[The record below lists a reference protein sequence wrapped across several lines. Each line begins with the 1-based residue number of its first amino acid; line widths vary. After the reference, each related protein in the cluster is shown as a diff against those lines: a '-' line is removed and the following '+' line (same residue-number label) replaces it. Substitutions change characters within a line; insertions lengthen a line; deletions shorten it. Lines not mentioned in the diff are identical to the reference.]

1 MITGEI
7 KNKIDQIWDTFFV
20 AGITNPITV
29 LEQMTY
35 IFFMKMLDDKQLQEE
50 ENARDFDGE
59 VQNPTFP
66 EGQLWINPDA
76 TTDEEKAGIPYECL
90 RWHVFKNL
98 GADNMFKVVRQHV
111 FEFIKHI
118 GTGEESAYS
127 RYMKSAIFLI
137 PNARTLTKVIDGVDS
152 LDMNNRDAM
161 GDVYEYILG
170 KMAASGT
177 NGQFRTP
184 RHIIRMI
191 VEMMQPTPED
201 YICDPAMGSAGFLV
215 EAVKYIKENYETILY
230 AGEQVQHMKTSM
242 INGYDTDQTMLR
254 IGAMNLLLH
263 DITAPELAWRDSL
276 SEQNEDQN
284 CSRSSWR
291 THRLRAVSTR
301 AM

>member
-76 TTDEEKAGIPYECL
+76 TSDEEKAGIPYESL

-170 KMAASGT
+170 KMDKKCK
-177 NGQFRTP
+177 F
-184 RHIIRMI
+184 HL
-191 VEMMQPTPED
+191 
-201 YICDPAMGSAGFLV
+201 YLPAF
-215 EAVKYIKENYETILY
+215 
-230 AGEQVQHMKTSM
+230 
-242 INGYDTDQTMLR
+242 
-254 IGAMNLLLH
+254 
-263 DITAPELAWRDSL
+263 
-276 SEQNEDQN
+276 
-284 CSRSSWR
+284 SRSMVDFCGTGRETVKTVPLLSSEVTEMSPR
-291 THRLRAVSTR
+291 NSLIIL
-301 AM
+301 

>member
-7 KNKIDQIWDTFFV
+7 KNQIDQIWDTFFV
-20 AGITNPITV
+20 AGVTNPITV

-50 ENARDFDGE
+50 DNARDFDGE
-59 VQNPTFP
+59 VKNPTFP
-66 EGQLWINPDA
+66 AGKMWLNPD
-76 TTDEEKAGIPYECL
+76 TNQEVPYESM
-90 RWHVFKNL
+90 RWSVFRNT
-98 GADNMFKVVRQHV
+98 GSENMYNMIRQNV

-127 RYMKSAIFLI
+127 RYMKTAIFLI
-137 PNARTLTKVIDGVDS
+137 PNARTLTKIVDGVDA

-191 VEMMQPTPED
+191 VEMMEPTPQD

-215 EAVKYIKENYETILY
+215 EAVKYIKENHETAFY
-230 AGEQVQHMKTSM
+230 AADEVHH
-242 INGYDTDQTMLR
+242 I
-254 IGAMNLLLH
+254 
-263 DITAPELAWRDSL
+263 
-276 SEQNEDQN
+276 
-284 CSRSSWR
+284 
-291 THRLRAVSTR
+291 
-301 AM
+301 

>member
-50 ENARDFDGE
+50 ENARDWDCE
-59 VQNPTFP
+59 VENPTFLD
-66 EGQLWINPDA
+66 GQLWVNPEA
-76 TTDEEKAGIPYECL
+76 VSDEERAGVPYENL
-90 RWHVFKNL
+90 RWHVFKNF
-98 GADNMFKVVRQHV
+98 GADNMFKVVRQSV

-137 PNARTLTKVIDGVDS
+137 PNARTLAKVVDGVDS

-191 VEMMQPTPED
+191 VELMEPNPTRLHLRP
-201 YICDPAMGSAGFLV
+201 CDGFGRLPRRGCEVHQGEARNGDVRKRGSAAH
-215 EAVKYIKENYETILY
+215 EDI
-230 AGEQVQHMKTSM
+230 
-242 INGYDTDQTMLR
+242 
-254 IGAMNLLLH
+254 H
-263 DITAPELAWRDSL
+263 D
-276 SEQNEDQN
+276 
-284 CSRSSWR
+284 
-291 THRLRAVSTR
+291 
-301 AM
+301 